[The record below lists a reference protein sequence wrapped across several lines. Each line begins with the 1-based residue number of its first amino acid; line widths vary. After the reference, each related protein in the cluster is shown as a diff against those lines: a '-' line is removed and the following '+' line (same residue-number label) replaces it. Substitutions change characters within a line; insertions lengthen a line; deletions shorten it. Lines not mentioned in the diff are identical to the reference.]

1 MLRSAAGKDMGD
13 ANGTA
18 PVAQTGIA
26 AFAHARK
33 HSPITDPLVSF
44 GRPSLFGAA
53 VANTRDKSPR
63 TIQHRPACLGS
74 SHIQIQYPSDPVDAL
89 VTER

>member
-18 PVAQTGIA
+18 PGAQTGIA

-44 GRPSLFGAA
+44 GRPSGTFL
-53 VANTRDKSPR
+53 
-63 TIQHRPACLGS
+63 ACARS
-74 SHIQIQYPSDPVDAL
+74 SVG
-89 VTER
+89 